1 MRGPDQLAPQRFAA
15 VALPPPPASPS
26 PGVSTFWSWGGSAAE
41 PSTFICGGADVAT
54 PVAAAWMNGRKSSIG
69 IGKIVVE
76 VCSAA
81 ISVAVCR

>member
-1 MRGPDQLAPQRFAA
+1 MDRGRCYVRSLGDHAKW
-15 VALPPPPASPS
+15 
-26 PGVSTFWSWGGSAAE
+26 PGVSTFWSWGGS
-41 PSTFICGGADVAT
+41 
-54 PVAAAWMNGRKSSIG
+54 AAAWMNGRKSSIG